1 MLTEHERRVLYEI
14 DRAEAAHDPLF
25 AVCLASMQA
34 SDAQSTRRRWVRL
47 LRAAAFLAAV
57 LATAGLVG
65 LVVVWRVGIA
75 TGVGAAALTAALV
88 SGVALLIRR
97 NSTSTPAH

>member
-34 SDAQSTRRRWVRL
+34 SEAQSTRRRWVLR
-47 LRAAAFLAAV
+47 LRAAALLAAV
-57 LATAGLVG
+57 STVAGLVG
-65 LVVVWRVGIA
+65 LVVAWRVGIE
-75 TGVGAAALTAALV
+75 GVGAAALIAALV
-88 SGVALLIRR
+88 TGGIVLIRR
-97 NSTSTPAH
+97 H

>member
-14 DRAEAAHDPLF
+14 DRAEAADDPLF

-34 SDAQSTRRRWVRL
+34 SEARSTRRRWVSL
-47 LRAAAFLAAV
+47 LCAAAFFAAV
-57 LATAGLVG
+57 PATAGLVG

-88 SGVALLIRR
+88 TGGIVLTRR
-97 NSTSTPAH
+97 N

>member
-34 SDAQSTRRRWVRL
+34 SEAQSTRRRWVLR
-47 LRAAAFLAAV
+47 LRAAALLAAV
-57 LATAGLVG
+57 SAVAGLVG
-65 LVVVWRVGIA
+65 LVVAWRVGIA

-88 SGVALLIRR
+88 TGGIVLIRR
-97 NSTSTPAH
+97 H